1 MARKDKKKVEEKVQK
16 VEPCVIKF
24 RTVRLETPVNIFQN
38 INLRSSSEQSMD
50 GNVAFKS
57 NNVEEPKSKKKRR
70 K

>member
-1 MARKDKKKVEEKVQK
+1 MARKDKKKVEEKVQQ

-24 RTVRLETPVNIFQN
+24 RTVRLETPVSIYQN

-57 NNVEEPKSKKKRR
+57 NNVEEPKSKKKKR